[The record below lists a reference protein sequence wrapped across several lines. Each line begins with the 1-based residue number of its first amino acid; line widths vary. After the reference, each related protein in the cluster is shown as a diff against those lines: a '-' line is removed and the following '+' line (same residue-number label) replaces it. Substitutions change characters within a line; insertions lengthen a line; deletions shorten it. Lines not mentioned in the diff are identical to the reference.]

1 MKREDN
7 HRWDVGGDLRGL
19 GKRRSAK
26 RVDEDVVELSEIKEE
41 HFAPDW
47 HWGPELKEVG
57 YMTPAT
63 GEHLLEYSF
72 DQLRPQEAH
81 RPPHRQRPR
90 GPNLPR
96 LGLLRQRLLRPRGR
110 NLVRWIVR

>member
-72 DQLRPQEAH
+72 DQLRPQEAEASVSTLDAC
-81 RPPHRQRPR
+81 QTY
-90 GPNLPR
+90 GPYLATT
-96 LGLLRQRLLRPRGR
+96 LRME
-110 NLVRWIVR
+110 VR